1 MCLVQTTSWLS
12 KKLFEIRGAVPVSG
26 TAFFVIYFDNP
37 VSMKKNL
44 YIFVVYN
51 R

>member
-1 MCLVQTTSWLS
+1 MYRVQL
-12 KKLFEIRGAVPVSG
+12 
-26 TAFFVIYFDNP
+26 FFVIYFDNL
-37 VSMKKNL
+37 VFMKKNL